1 MLRCMNN
8 KTDLHMKYLIY
19 ISFLLPILTFA
30 TPVQSTL
37 EEKVFEAQK
46 DVEAI
51 DTRLQA
57 LDAKV
62 ELYNNYLLNEYD
74 GLSSEINR
82 DFSWLAIVVA
92 VFSLLVGVVV
102 PLIINGEYRRYY
114 IREMNR
120 NQKDFDKRLEDEDVK
135 LKQFESD
142 FAFFKKGY
150 EIRILMEKAAD
161 TEDLSSRIDYYSQ
174 VISLD
179 SEYVSALQ
187 RRAVAYRTINKYKEA
202 IADFKAVIKLQPDTI
217 AAYSGL
223 GYTYHLAG
231 NYPYAIKQYDK
242 ALELNPMNPNVL
254 YRKSMTLTET
264 EDFKNALTCV
274 EKAIETKSDVV
285 AYHIRRRRIMKK
297 ISVTEYAAEIKK
309 ENEIIEKLQEGTK
322 N

>member
-1 MLRCMNN
+1 
-8 KTDLHMKYLIY
+8 MKYLMF
-19 ISFLLPILTFA
+19 ISFLLPILSFA
-30 TPVQSTL
+30 APVQSTL
-37 EEKVFEAQK
+37 EGKVFEVQK
-46 DVEAI
+46 DVEI
-51 DTRLQA
+51 MDTRLDA

-62 ELYNNYLLNEYD
+62 ELYHNVVVNEFD
-74 GLSSEINR
+74 GLSLEISR
-82 DFSWLAIVVA
+82 DYAWLAIVVA

-114 IREMNR
+114 KREMNR
-120 NQKDFDKRLEDEDVK
+120 NQKAFDKRLEEEDVK
-135 LKQFESD
+135 LKHFESD

-150 EIRILMEKAAD
+150 EIGILMEKAAD
-161 TEDLSSRIDYYSQ
+161 TEDISSRIDYYSQ

-187 RRAVAYRTINKYKEA
+187 RRAVAYRTLNKYKEA
-202 IADFKAVIKLQPDTI
+202 ISDFNAVIKLQPDTI

-231 NYPYAIKQYDK
+231 NYPHAIEQYDK
-242 ALELNPMNPNVL
+242 ALELNPTNPTVL
-254 YRKSMTLTET
+254 YRKSMALTET

-274 EKAIETKSDVV
+274 EKAIEIKSDVV

-297 ISVTEYAAEIKK
+297 ISVTKYAAEIKK